1 MSKNTKN
8 NTDEIPKNIGG
19 EKTNIDLEINDIKV
33 NKNAEKNTDTNKKQG
48 GDGNKK
54 GNDMIATN
62 NNNNSSNS
70 NSKPS
75 NKIIKSSSSSNIN
88 ENDMTDKDSY
98 KGTREFIIFQ
108 NELHSTINNNLYILK
123 ECKSTKRLLDIKFSE
138 LETYINYI
146 QISVIGF
153 STLSGFLQSTKNYF
167 GTSESI
173 VSVSGIGISTYISLI
188 LSVSKYFKL
197 DEQKERIHNLR
208 EKYANLHNKIE
219 YRMDVLGPR
228 TKTELWEHQ
237 DVKEKLEEWKQIKT
251 EMDEEYL
258 TIIETKQG
266 LTTEYESIMDS
277 KARNKNY
284 ITDRNLVLS
293 NRKQLFTTLQHH
305 NALEATI
312 KESGITTDFT
322 SAIELP
328 DDDLNNWDD
337 PV

>member
-1 MSKNTKN
+1 MNKNTKN
-8 NTDEIPKNIGG
+8 NMDEMSKNINDG
-19 EKTNIDLEINDIKV
+19 KTNIDLEIIEAKTNKTTDNNKKSSIDTGKKGTNDISS
-33 NKNAEKNTDTNKKQG
+33 NTNKLSN
-48 GDGNKK
+48 NK
-54 GNDMIATN
+54 
-62 NNNNSSNS
+62 S
-70 NSKPS
+70 SKPP
-75 NKIIKSSSSSNIN
+75 ISSYVD
-88 ENDMTDKDSY
+88 ENNANDDRDSY

-108 NELHSTINNNLYILK
+108 NELHALINNNLYILK
-123 ECKSTKRLLDIKFSE
+123 ECKSTKRLLDIKYSE
-138 LETYINYI
+138 LVTYINCI
-146 QISVIGF
+146 QISVIAF
-153 STLSGFLQSTKNYF
+153 STLSGFFQSTKNYF
-167 GTSESI
+167 GTDESI

-208 EKYANLHNKIE
+208 EKYATLHNKIE
-219 YRMDVLGPR
+219 FRMDILGPR
-228 TKTELWEHQ
+228 TKVELWEHQ
-237 DVKEKLEEWKQIKT
+237 NVKEKLEEWKQIKAS
-251 EMDEEYL
+251 MDDEYL

-293 NRKQLFTTLQHH
+293 NRKQLFTALQDH
-305 NALEATI
+305 NILEDTI
-312 KESGITTDFT
+312 KKAGITTDFT